1 MGETIEFV
9 DTTVRDGNQSL
20 WDATGL
26 NTAKILSFAPSLD
39 RAGFKAIDFIVG
51 VHMGVIVRY
60 HKENPWQRTRLIREV
75 MPRTSLRYGGTFR
88 RFSAFKLMPDSVNQL
103 QMRLAADCGLRGVW
117 IVDGSFDMKHFY
129 KAARWAK
136 EAGFEEVVAELSYT
150 ISPVHTDE
158 FYAEKARELAKC
170 PDYDTLCIKDQG
182 GLLTPDRVRTLV
194 PAFLQNASGKPVE
207 LHAHCNT
214 GLGTVNLLEGVRQG
228 IRTVWTAI
236 PPLAYGTSHSSV
248 FNVIKNLHYMGY
260 STNLDEKALEA
271 VSESLRAIAQR
282 DGRPEGVIPEYDYFY
297 YQHQVP
303 GGMMTTLRRQLA
315 EVGMEDRMDEVLKEV
330 VRVRVEFGYPI
341 MVTPFSQFVGTQ
353 AALNVITGE
362 RYKVIPEGVIQYA
375 AGWFGPSPAPID
387 QNVFDKIVSSPKGK
401 EIFDKGLAQLSIK
414 ELREQTG
421 IGPNVSDEEFLL
433 RYAFP
438 EKEVDEMLAAGPI
451 KTAYP

>member
-39 RAGFKAIDFIVG
+39 RAGFKAIDLIVG
-51 VHMGVIVRY
+51 VHMAVILRY
-60 HKENPWQRTRLIREV
+60 HKENPWQRARLICQA
-75 MPRTSLRYGGTFR
+75 MPRTCLRYGGTFR

-103 QMRLAADCGLRGVW
+103 QMRLARDCGLRGVW

-136 EAGFEEVVAELSYT
+136 EAGFEEVVAEIAYT

-170 PDYDTLCIKDQG
+170 PDYDTLCLKDQG
-182 GLLTPDRVRTLV
+182 GLLTPDRVCTLV
-194 PAFLQNASGKPVE
+194 PTVLQNASGKPVE

-214 GLGTVNLLEGVRQG
+214 GLGTVNLLEGVQQG

-260 STNLDEKALEA
+260 STNLDEKALDA
-271 VSESLRAIAQR
+271 VSESLKAIAQR

-303 GGMMTTLRRQLA
+303 GGMMSTLRRQLA

-375 AGWFGPSPAPID
+375 AGWFGPSPAPMD
-387 QNVFDKIVSSPKGK
+387 QNVFDKIASSPKGK
-401 EIFDKGLAQLSIK
+401 EIFDKELAQLSIK
-414 ELREQTG
+414 ELREQMG
-421 IGPNVSDEEFLL
+421 IGPHVSDEEFLL